1 VFLTLSIIFS
11 DRKIDIEMLSGIL
24 I

>member
-1 VFLTLSIIFS
+1 LTLSIIFS